1 MLQLASQL
9 IGRLLPEASANLNV
23 RRLLEQCD
31 KEGINHCAL
40 MPTAHCLHT
49 PGGPLKVL
57 SFFKISYFNL
67 CAVFFLFI
75 QYSLEGHQFAVFG
88 VCLTSDARFVVS
100 VSNKFLIWDLS
111 TSDLTRA
118 VNPGIEGLVNFIF
131 INVKTE
137 YFTLIYL
144 QGFSGSCSQ
153 SR

>member
-1 MLQLASQL
+1 MSFQLASQL
-9 IGRLLPEASANLNV
+9 IGRLLPEAGANLNV

-31 KEGINHCAL
+31 KEGINNCAL

-57 SFFKISYFNL
+57 QLIINWV
-67 CAVFFLFI
+67 VFDIKSVKNDPFI
-75 QYSLEGHQFAVFG
+75 IKYSLEGHQFAVFG

-118 VNPGIEGLVNFIF
+118 VNPGIEGVFQVVMYTWLDFLCVFVMIITHNF
-131 INVKTE
+131 
-137 YFTLIYL
+137 
-144 QGFSGSCSQ
+144 S
-153 SR
+153 